1 MALDIQKIRAQFPVL
16 HQEVNGKPLVYFDNG
31 ATSQKPQMVID
42 AITHYYSKENSNIHR
57 GVHFLS
63 QQATDKYEAAREATR
78 RFINADSIE
87 EIIITRGTT
96 EAINL
101 VASCLSKSLF
111 KKGDEILISTIEHHS
126 NIVPWQMACE
136 QTGAVLKVIP
146 VLDSGELDM
155 DAYRDLLNEK
165 TKLVAVNHISNALG
179 TINPIE
185 EMIPLAHAKGALVL
199 IDGAQA
205 VPHTKVDVQVLNAD
219 FYCFSAHKMYGPTGI
234 GILHGKKEILE
245 KMPPYHGG
253 GEMIKEVKFEGST
266 YNDLPFK
273 FEGGT
278 PNIAGGIGLE
288 AAIRFMEEVGVENI
302 AKQEAEL
309 LAYATQ
315 KLKEVGGIRFVGEAK
330 NKAGLV
336 SFLMEGIHPYDAGTI
351 LDKLGIAIRTGHLC
365 AQPVMARFDITGTMR
380 ASFAVYNTK
389 EEIDV
394 FIAAINRVKI
404 MFGYSR
410 DPIRNNRRI

>member
-1 MALDIQKIRAQFPVL
+1 MALDIQNIRAQFPAL
-16 HQEVNGKPLVYFDNG
+16 HQEVNGRPLVYFDNG

-63 QQATDKYEAAREATR
+63 QQATDKYEASREAVR
-78 RFINADSIE
+78 RFINAGSIE

-101 VASCLSKSLF
+101 VSSCLARSLF
-111 KKGDEILISTIEHHS
+111 KTGDEVIISAIEHHS

-136 QTGAVLKVIP
+136 QSGAILKVIP

-155 DAYRDLLNEK
+155 DTYRDLLNEK

-205 VPHTKVDVQVLNAD
+205 VPHAKVDVQALNAD
-219 FYCFSAHKMYGPTGI
+219 FYCFSAHKMYGPTGV
-234 GILHGKKEILE
+234 GILYGKKDILE
-245 KMPPYHGG
+245 KMPPYQGG

-288 AAIRFMEEVGVENI
+288 AAIRFMEELGVENI

-309 LAYATQ
+309 LAYATE
-315 KLKEVGGIRFVGEAK
+315 KLKAIGGIRFVGEAK

-351 LDKLGIAIRTGHLC
+351 LDKLGIAIRTGHHC
-365 AQPVMARFDITGTMR
+365 AQPVMDRFDIPGTMR

-394 FIAAINRVKI
+394 FIAGIERVKL
-404 MFGYSR
+404 MFG
-410 DPIRNNRRI
+410 

>member
-1 MALDIQKIRAQFPVL
+1 MALDIQNIRAQFPAI
-16 HQEVNGKPLVYFDNG
+16 HQEVNGRPLVYFDNG

-63 QQATDKYEAAREATR
+63 QQATYKYEVSREAVR
-78 RFINADSIE
+78 RFINAGSIE
-87 EIIITRGTT
+87 EIIFTRGTT

-101 VASCLSKSLF
+101 VSSCLARSLF
-111 KKGDEILISTIEHHS
+111 KTGDEIIISAIEHHS

-136 QTGAVLKVIP
+136 QSGAILKVIP

-155 DAYRDLLNEK
+155 DTYRDLLNEK

-179 TINPIE
+179 TVNPIE
-185 EMIPLAHAKGALVL
+185 ELIPLAHAKGALVL

-205 VPHTKVDVQVLNAD
+205 VPHAKVDVQALNAD
-219 FYCFSAHKMYGPTGI
+219 FYCFSAHKMYGPTGV
-234 GILHGKKEILE
+234 GILYGKKDILE
-245 KMPPYHGG
+245 KMPPYQGG

-288 AAIRFMEEVGVENI
+288 AAIRFMEELGVENI
-302 AKQEAEL
+302 AKQEADL
-309 LAYATQ
+309 LAYATE
-315 KLKEVGGIRFVGEAK
+315 KLKAIGGIRFIGEAK

-336 SFLMEGIHPYDAGTI
+336 SFLMEGIHPYDAGTT
-351 LDKLGIAIRTGHLC
+351 LDKLGIAIRTGHHC
-365 AQPVMARFDITGTMR
+365 TQPVMDYFGIPGTMR

-389 EEIDV
+389 EEIDI
-394 FIAAINRVKI
+394 FIAGLERVKL
-404 MFGYSR
+404 MF
-410 DPIRNNRRI
+410 D

>member
-1 MALDIQKIRAQFPVL
+1 MALDLQKIRAQFPAL
-16 HQEVNGKPLVYFDNG
+16 HQDVNGRPLVYFDNG

-42 AITHYYSKENSNIHR
+42 AITQYYTKENSNIHR
-57 GVHFLS
+57 GVHYLS
-63 QQATDKYEAAREATR
+63 QQATDKYECAREAVR
-78 RFINADSIE
+78 RFINANATE
-87 EIIITRGTT
+87 EIIFTRGTT

-101 VASCLSKSLF
+101 VASCLSRSLF
-111 KKGDEILISTIEHHS
+111 KEGDEILISAIEHHS

-136 QTGAVLKVIP
+136 QSGATLKVIP
-146 VLDSGELDM
+146 VLDSGELDVN
-155 DAYRDLLNEK
+155 AYRDLLSEK
-165 TKLVAVNHISNALG
+165 TKLLAVNHISNALG

-185 EMIPLAHAKGALVL
+185 EMIPLAQAKGALVL

-205 VPHTKVDVQVLNAD
+205 VPHAQVDVQALNAD
-219 FYCFSAHKMYGPTGI
+219 FYCFSAHKMYGPTGV
-234 GILHGKKEILE
+234 GVLYGKKDILE

-302 AKQEAEL
+302 AQQEADL
-309 LAYATQ
+309 LAYATK
-315 KLKEVGGIRFVGEAK
+315 KLKELGGIRFIGEAK

-336 SFLMEGIHPYDAGTI
+336 SFIMEGIHPYDAGST
-351 LDKLGIAIRTGHLC
+351 LDKLGIAIRTGHHC
-365 AQPVMARFDITGTMR
+365 AQPVMDRFEIPGTMR

-389 EEIDV
+389 EEIDI
-394 FIAAINRVKI
+394 FIAGLERVKL
-404 MFGYSR
+404 MFG
-410 DPIRNNRRI
+410 

>member
-1 MALDIQKIRAQFPVL
+1 MALDIKKIRAQFPAL
-16 HQEVNGKPLVYFDNG
+16 HQEVHGRPLIYFDNG

-42 AITHYYSKENSNIHR
+42 AVTHYYNKENSNIHR

-63 QQATDKYEAAREATR
+63 QQATDKYEVAREAVR

-87 EIIITRGTT
+87 ETIITRGTT
-96 EAINL
+96 ESINL
-101 VASCLSKSLF
+101 VASCLSRWLF
-111 KKGDEILISTIEHHS
+111 KAGDEVIISAIEHHS

-136 QTGAVLKVIP
+136 QSGAVLKVIP

-155 DAYRDLLNEK
+155 DAYRNLLNDK

-185 EMIPLAHAKGALVL
+185 EMIPLAQAKGALVL

-205 VPHTKVDVQVLNAD
+205 TPHMSVDVQALNCD
-219 FYCFSAHKMYGPTGI
+219 FYCFSAHKMYGPTGV
-234 GILHGKKEILE
+234 GVLYGKKAILE

-288 AAIRFMEEVGVENI
+288 ACIRFIEEIGIENI
-302 AKQEAEL
+302 ATQEAEL
-309 LAYATQ
+309 LAYATE
-315 KLKEVGGIRFVGEAK
+315 KLKEVGGIRFVGEAE

-336 SFLMEGIHPYDAGTI
+336 SFLIEGIHPYDAGTI
-351 LDKLGIAIRTGHLC
+351 LDKLGVAIRTGHHC
-365 AQPVMARFDITGTMR
+365 AQPVMDRFDIPGTMR

-394 FIAAINRVKI
+394 FIKGIHKVKQ
-404 MFGYSR
+404 MFG
-410 DPIRNNRRI
+410 

>member
-1 MALDIQKIRAQFPVL
+1 MALDIKNIRAQFPAL
-16 HQEVNGKPLVYFDNG
+16 HQEVHGCPLIYFDNG

-42 AITHYYSKENSNIHR
+42 AITHYYNKENSNIHR

-63 QQATDKYEAAREATR
+63 QQATDKYEVAREAVR
-78 RFINADSIE
+78 RFINAGSIE
-87 EIIITRGTT
+87 ETIITRGTT
-96 EAINL
+96 ESINL
-101 VASCLSKSLF
+101 VASCLSRWLF
-111 KKGDEILISTIEHHS
+111 KEGDEIIISAIEHHS

-136 QTGAVLKVIP
+136 QSGAVLKVIP

-155 DAYRDLLNEK
+155 DAYLNLLNEK

-185 EMIPLAHAKGALVL
+185 EMIPPAQAKGALVL

-205 VPHTKVDVQVLNAD
+205 TPHTTVDVQALNCD
-219 FYCFSAHKMYGPTGI
+219 FYCFSAHKMYGPTGV
-234 GILHGKKEILE
+234 GVLYGKKEILE

-288 AAIRFMEEVGVENI
+288 ACIRFIEEIGIENI
-302 AKQEAEL
+302 AAQEAEL
-309 LAYATQ
+309 LAYATE
-315 KLKEVGGIRFVGEAK
+315 KLKEVGGIRFIGEAK

-336 SFLMEGIHPYDAGTI
+336 SFLIEGVHPYDAGTI
-351 LDKLGIAIRTGHLC
+351 LDKLGIAIRTGHHC
-365 AQPVMARFDITGTMR
+365 AQPVMDRFSIPGTIR

-394 FIAAINRVKI
+394 FIEGIHKVKQ
-404 MFGYSR
+404 MFG
-410 DPIRNNRRI
+410 

>member
-1 MALDIQKIRAQFPVL
+1 MAINIQNIRAQFPIL
-16 HQEVNGKPLVYFDNG
+16 QQEVNGRPLVYFDNG

-42 AITHYYSKENSNIHR
+42 AISEYYSKENSNIHR

-63 QQATDKYEAAREATR
+63 QLATNKYEAAREATR
-78 RFINADSIE
+78 RFINADSVE

-101 VASCLSKSLF
+101 VASCLSRCLF
-111 KKGDEILISTIEHHS
+111 KAGDEILISAIEHHS
-126 NIVPWQMACE
+126 NIVPWQLACE

-155 DAYRDLLNEK
+155 DAFKNLLSEK
-165 TKLVAVNHISNALG
+165 TKLLAVNHISNALG
-179 TINPIE
+179 TINPIK
-185 EMIPLAHAKGALVL
+185 EMIALAHTKGALVL

-205 VPHTKVDVQVLNAD
+205 VPHAKVDVQALNAD

-253 GEMIKEVKFEGST
+253 GEMIKEVTFEGST
-266 YNDLPFK
+266 YNDLPYK

-302 AKQEAEL
+302 AKQEADL

-315 KLKEVGGIRFVGEAK
+315 KLLEVGGIRFIGEAK

-336 SFLMEGIHPYDAGTI
+336 SFLIDGIHPFDAGTI

-365 AQPVMARFDITGTMR
+365 AQPVMARYDIPGTMR

-394 FIAAINRVKI
+394 FIAGINRVKI
-404 MFGYSR
+404 MFG
-410 DPIRNNRRI
+410 

>member
-1 MALDIQKIRAQFPVL
+1 MALDIQNIRAQFPAL

-42 AITHYYSKENSNIHR
+42 AITKYYSEENSNIHR

-63 QQATDKYEAAREATR
+63 QQATNKYEAAREATR

-111 KKGDEILISTIEHHS
+111 KAGDEILISAIEHHS

-136 QTGAVLKVIP
+136 QTGAILKVIP

-155 DAYRDLLNEK
+155 NAFKNILSEK
-165 TKLVAVNHISNALG
+165 TKLLAVNHISNALG

-185 EMIPLAHAKGALVL
+185 EMIALAHAKGALVL

-205 VPHTKVDVQVLNAD
+205 VPHTKVDVQALNAD

-245 KMPPYHGG
+245 KIPPYHGG
-253 GEMIKEVKFEGST
+253 GEMIKEVTFEGST
-266 YNDLPFK
+266 YNDLPYK

-302 AKQEAEL
+302 AKQEADL

-315 KLKEVGGIRFVGEAK
+315 KLAEVGGIRIVGEAK

-336 SFLMEGIHPYDAGTI
+336 SFLIEGIHPFDAGTI
-351 LDKLGIAIRTGHLC
+351 LDKLGIAIRTGHHC
-365 AQPVMARFDITGTMR
+365 AQPVMARFNIPGTMR

-389 EEIDV
+389 EEIDI
-394 FIAAINRVKI
+394 FIAGINRVKI
-404 MFGYSR
+404 MFG
-410 DPIRNNRRI
+410 

>member
-1 MALDIQKIRAQFPVL
+1 MALDLQNIRAQFPAL
-16 HQEVNGKPLVYFDNG
+16 HQEVNGRPLVYFDNG

-63 QQATDKYEAAREATR
+63 QQATDKYEAAREAVR
-78 RFINADSIE
+78 RFINAGSIE
-87 EIIITRGTT
+87 EIIFTRGTT

-101 VASCLSKSLF
+101 VSSCLARSLF
-111 KKGDEILISTIEHHS
+111 KEGDEIIISAIEHHS

-136 QTGAVLKVIP
+136 QSGAILKVIP

-155 DAYRDLLNEK
+155 DTYRDLLNEK

-205 VPHTKVDVQVLNAD
+205 VPHAKVDVQALNAD
-219 FYCFSAHKMYGPTGI
+219 FYCFSSHKMYGPTGV
-234 GILHGKKEILE
+234 GILYGKKDILE

-253 GEMIKEVKFEGST
+253 GEMIKEVKFEGAT

-302 AKQEAEL
+302 AKQEADL
-309 LAYATQ
+309 LAYATE
-315 KLKEVGGIRFVGEAK
+315 KLKALGGIRFIGEAK

-336 SFLMEGIHPYDAGTI
+336 SFLMEGIHPYDAGTT
-351 LDKLGIAIRTGHLC
+351 LDKLGIAIRTGHHC
-365 AQPVMARFDITGTMR
+365 AQPVMDRFGIPGTIR

-389 EEIDV
+389 EEIDI
-394 FIAAINRVKI
+394 FIAGLERVKL
-404 MFGYSR
+404 MFG
-410 DPIRNNRRI
+410 

>member
-1 MALDIQKIRAQFPVL
+1 MALDIQNIRAQFPAL
-16 HQEVNGKPLVYFDNG
+16 HQEVNGKALVYFDNA

-57 GVHFLS
+57 GVHYLS
-63 QQATDKYEAAREATR
+63 QQATNKYEAAREAAR
-78 RFINADSIE
+78 RFINANSIE

-101 VASCLSKSLF
+101 VSSCLARSLF
-111 KKGDEILISTIEHHS
+111 KEGDEIIISAIEHHS

-136 QTGAVLKVIP
+136 QSGALLKVIP

-155 DAYRDLLNEK
+155 DAYEGLLNEK

-185 EMIPLAHAKGALVL
+185 EMIPLAHAQGALVL

-205 VPHTKVDVQVLNAD
+205 VPHTKVDVQALNAD
-219 FYCFSAHKMYGPTGI
+219 FYCFSAHKMYGPTGV
-234 GILHGKKEILE
+234 GILYGKKEILE
-245 KMPPYHGG
+245 EMPPYHGG
-253 GEMIKEVKFEGST
+253 GEMIKEVTFEGST
-266 YNDLPFK
+266 YNDLPYK

-288 AAIRFMEEVGVENI
+288 AAIHFMEEVGIENI
-302 AKQEAEL
+302 AKQESKL
-309 LAYATQ
+309 LKYATK
-315 KLKEVGGIRFVGEAK
+315 KLKEIGGIRFIGEAK

-336 SFLMEGIHPYDAGTI
+336 SFLIEGIHPYDAGTI
-351 LDKLGIAIRTGHLC
+351 LDKLGIAIRTGHHC
-365 AQPVMARFDITGTMR
+365 AQPVMERFNVPGTIR
-380 ASFAVYNTK
+380 ASFAVYNTR
-389 EEIDV
+389 EEIDI
-394 FIAAINRVKI
+394 FIAGINRVKI
-404 MFGYSR
+404 MFG
-410 DPIRNNRRI
+410 

>member
-1 MALDIQKIRAQFPVL
+1 MALDIQNIRAQFPAL
-16 HQEVNGKPLVYFDNG
+16 HQEVNGRPLVYFDNG

-78 RFINADSIE
+78 RFINAGSIE

-101 VASCLSKSLF
+101 VSSCLARSLF
-111 KKGDEILISTIEHHS
+111 KTGDEIIISAIEHHS

-136 QTGAVLKVIP
+136 QSGAVLKVIP

-205 VPHTKVDVQVLNAD
+205 VPHAKVDVQALNAD
-219 FYCFSAHKMYGPTGI
+219 FYCFSAHKMYGPTGV
-234 GILHGKKEILE
+234 GILYGKKDILE

-302 AKQEAEL
+302 AKQEADL
-309 LAYATQ
+309 LAYATE
-315 KLKEVGGIRFVGEAK
+315 KLKAIGGIRFIGEAK

-336 SFLMEGIHPYDAGTI
+336 SFIMEGIHPYDAGST
-351 LDKLGIAIRTGHLC
+351 LDKLGVAIRTGHHC
-365 AQPVMARFDITGTMR
+365 AQPVMDRFGIPGTMR

-394 FIAAINRVKI
+394 FIAGVERVKL
-404 MFGYSR
+404 MFG
-410 DPIRNNRRI
+410 

>member
-1 MALDIQKIRAQFPVL
+1 MALDIQNIRAQFPAL

-42 AITHYYSKENSNIHR
+42 AINQYYSKENSNIHR

-101 VASCLSKSLF
+101 VSSCLARSLF
-111 KKGDEILISTIEHHS
+111 KTGDEIIISAIEHHS

-136 QTGAVLKVIP
+136 LSGAVLKVIP

-155 DAYRDLLNEK
+155 DAYRDLLNDK

-185 EMIPLAHAKGALVL
+185 EMIPLAHKKGALVL

-205 VPHTKVDVQVLNAD
+205 VPHAKVDVQDLNAD
-219 FYCFSAHKMYGPTGI
+219 FYCFSAHKMYGPTGV
-234 GILHGKKEILE
+234 GILYGKKDILE

-302 AKQEAEL
+302 AQQEADL
-309 LAYATQ
+309 LAYATE
-315 KLKEVGGIRFVGEAK
+315 KLKEIGGIRFIGEAK

-336 SFLMEGIHPYDAGTI
+336 SFIMEGIHPYDAGST
-351 LDKLGIAIRTGHLC
+351 LDKLGVAIRTGHHC
-365 AQPVMARFDITGTMR
+365 AQPVMDRFDIPGTMR

-394 FIAAINRVKI
+394 FIAGINRVKI
-404 MFGYSR
+404 MFG
-410 DPIRNNRRI
+410 

>member
-1 MALDIQKIRAQFPVL
+1 MALDIQNIRAQFPAL
-16 HQEVNGKPLVYFDNG
+16 HQEVNGRPLVYFDNG

-101 VASCLSKSLF
+101 VSSCLARSLF
-111 KKGDEILISTIEHHS
+111 KTGDEIIISAIEHHS

-136 QTGAVLKVIP
+136 QSGAILKVIP

-205 VPHTKVDVQVLNAD
+205 VPHAKVDVQDLNAD
-219 FYCFSAHKMYGPTGI
+219 FYCFSAHKMYGPTGV
-234 GILHGKKEILE
+234 GILYGKKDILE

-302 AKQEAEL
+302 AKQEADL
-309 LAYATQ
+309 LAYATA
-315 KLKEVGGIRFVGEAK
+315 KLKAIGGIRFIGEAK

-336 SFLMEGIHPYDAGTI
+336 SFIMEGIHPYDAGST
-351 LDKLGIAIRTGHLC
+351 LDKLGVAIRTGHHC
-365 AQPVMARFDITGTMR
+365 AQPVMDRFGIPGTMR

-394 FIAAINRVKI
+394 FIAGVERVKL
-404 MFGYSR
+404 MFG
-410 DPIRNNRRI
+410 

>member
-1 MALDIQKIRAQFPVL
+1 MALDIQNIRAQFPAL
-16 HQEVNGKPLVYFDNG
+16 HQEVNGKALVYFDNA

-57 GVHFLS
+57 GVHYLS
-63 QQATDKYEAAREATR
+63 QQATNKYEAAREAVR

-101 VASCLSKSLF
+101 VSSCLARSLF
-111 KKGDEILISTIEHHS
+111 KEGDEIIISAIEHHS

-136 QTGAVLKVIP
+136 QSGALLKVIP

-155 DAYRDLLNEK
+155 DAYEGLLNEK

-185 EMIPLAHAKGALVL
+185 EMIPLAHAQGALVL

-205 VPHTKVDVQVLNAD
+205 VPHTKVDVQALNAD
-219 FYCFSAHKMYGPTGI
+219 FYCFSAHKMYGPTGV
-234 GILHGKKEILE
+234 GILYGKKEILE
-245 KMPPYHGG
+245 EMPPYHGG
-253 GEMIKEVKFEGST
+253 GEMIKEVTFEGST
-266 YNDLPFK
+266 YNDLPYK

-278 PNIAGGIGLE
+278 PNIAGGIGIE
-288 AAIRFMEEVGVENI
+288 AAIHFMEEVGIENI
-302 AKQEAEL
+302 AKQESKL
-309 LAYATQ
+309 LKYATK
-315 KLKEVGGIRFVGEAK
+315 KLKEIGGIRFIGEAK

-336 SFLMEGIHPYDAGTI
+336 SFLIEGIHPYDAGTI
-351 LDKLGIAIRTGHLC
+351 LDKLGIAIRTGHHC
-365 AQPVMARFDITGTMR
+365 AQPVMERFNVPGTIR
-380 ASFAVYNTK
+380 ASFAVYNTR
-389 EEIDV
+389 EEIDI
-394 FIAAINRVKI
+394 FIAGINRVKI
-404 MFGYSR
+404 MFG
-410 DPIRNNRRI
+410 

>member
-1 MALDIQKIRAQFPVL
+1 MALDLQKIRAQFPAL
-16 HQEVNGKPLVYFDNG
+16 HQDVNGRPLVYFDNG

-42 AITHYYSKENSNIHR
+42 AITQYYTKENSNIHR
-57 GVHFLS
+57 GVHYLS
-63 QQATDKYEAAREATR
+63 QQATDKYECAREAVR
-78 RFINADSIE
+78 RFINANATE
-87 EIIITRGTT
+87 EIIFTRGTT

-101 VASCLSKSLF
+101 VASCLSRSLF
-111 KKGDEILISTIEHHS
+111 KEGDEILISAIEHHS

-136 QTGAVLKVIP
+136 QSGATLKVIP

-155 DAYRDLLNEK
+155 NAYRNLLSEK
-165 TKLVAVNHISNALG
+165 TKLLAINHISNALG

-185 EMIPLAHAKGALVL
+185 EMIPLAQAKGALVL

-205 VPHTKVDVQVLNAD
+205 VPHTQVDVQALNAD
-219 FYCFSAHKMYGPTGI
+219 FYCFSAHKMYGPTGV
-234 GILHGKKEILE
+234 GVLYGKKDILE

-288 AAIRFMEEVGVENI
+288 TAIRFMEEVGVENI
-302 AKQEAEL
+302 AQQEVDL
-309 LAYATQ
+309 LAYATK
-315 KLKEVGGIRFVGEAK
+315 KLKELGGIRFIGEAK

-336 SFLMEGIHPYDAGTI
+336 SFIMEGIHPYDAGST
-351 LDKLGIAIRTGHLC
+351 LDKLGIAIRTGHHC
-365 AQPVMARFDITGTMR
+365 AQPVMDRFEIPGTMR

-389 EEIDV
+389 EEIDI
-394 FIAAINRVKI
+394 FIAGLERVKL
-404 MFGYSR
+404 MFG
-410 DPIRNNRRI
+410 

>member
-1 MALDIQKIRAQFPVL
+1 MALDIQHIRAQFPAL
-16 HQEVNGKPLVYFDNG
+16 HQEVNGKHLVYFDNG

-63 QQATDKYEAAREATR
+63 QQATDKYEAAREAVR
-78 RFINADSIE
+78 RFINAGSIE
-87 EIIITRGTT
+87 EIIFTRGTT

-101 VASCLSKSLF
+101 VSSCLARSLF
-111 KKGDEILISTIEHHS
+111 KEGDEIIISAIEHHS

-136 QTGAVLKVIP
+136 QSGAILKVIP

-155 DAYRDLLNEK
+155 EAYRDLLNEK

-205 VPHTKVDVQVLNAD
+205 VPHAKVDVQALNAD
-219 FYCFSAHKMYGPTGI
+219 FYCFSSHKMYGPTGV
-234 GILHGKKEILE
+234 GILYGKKDILE

-253 GEMIKEVKFEGST
+253 GEMIKEVKFEGAT

-302 AKQEAEL
+302 AKQEADL
-309 LAYATQ
+309 LAYATE
-315 KLKEVGGIRFVGEAK
+315 KLKALGGIRFIGEAK

-336 SFLMEGIHPYDAGTI
+336 SFLMEGIHPYDAGTT
-351 LDKLGIAIRTGHLC
+351 LDKLGIAIRTGHHC
-365 AQPVMARFDITGTMR
+365 AQPVMDRFGIPGTIR

-389 EEIDV
+389 EEIDI
-394 FIAAINRVKI
+394 FIAGLERVKL
-404 MFGYSR
+404 MFG
-410 DPIRNNRRI
+410 

>member
-1 MALDIQKIRAQFPVL
+1 MALDIQNIRTQFPAL
-16 HQEVNGKPLVYFDNG
+16 HQEVHGRPLVYFDNG

-63 QQATDKYEAAREATR
+63 QQATDKYEAAREAVR
-78 RFINADSIE
+78 RFVNAGSIE

-101 VASCLSKSLF
+101 VSSCLARSLF
-111 KKGDEILISTIEHHS
+111 KEGDEIIISAIEHHS

-136 QTGAVLKVIP
+136 QSGAILKVIP

-205 VPHTKVDVQVLNAD
+205 VPHAKVDVQALNAD
-219 FYCFSAHKMYGPTGI
+219 FYCFSAHKMYGPTGV
-234 GILHGKKEILE
+234 GILYGKKDILE
-245 KMPPYHGG
+245 KMPPYQGG

-288 AAIRFMEEVGVENI
+288 AAIRFMEELGVENI

-309 LAYATQ
+309 LDYATE
-315 KLKEVGGIRFVGEAK
+315 KLKALGGIRFIGEAK

-336 SFLMEGIHPYDAGTI
+336 SFLMDGIHPYDAGST
-351 LDKLGIAIRTGHLC
+351 LDKLGIAIRTGHHC
-365 AQPVMARFDITGTMR
+365 AQPVMARFGVSGTMR

-394 FIAAINRVKI
+394 FIAGIQRVKL
-404 MFGYSR
+404 MFG
-410 DPIRNNRRI
+410 

>member
-1 MALDIQKIRAQFPVL
+1 MALDIQNIRAQFPAL

-42 AITHYYSKENSNIHR
+42 AITKYYSEENSNIHR

-63 QQATDKYEAAREATR
+63 QQATNKYEAAREATR

-111 KKGDEILISTIEHHS
+111 KAGDEILISAIEHHS

-155 DAYRDLLNEK
+155 DAFKNILSEK
-165 TKLVAVNHISNALG
+165 TKLLGVNHISNALG

-185 EMIPLAHAKGALVL
+185 EMIALAHTKGALVL

-205 VPHTKVDVQVLNAD
+205 VPHTKVDVQALNAD

-234 GILHGKKEILE
+234 GVLHGKKELLE

-253 GEMIKEVKFEGST
+253 GEMIKEVTFEGST
-266 YNDLPFK
+266 YNDLPYK

-302 AKQEAEL
+302 AKQEADL

-315 KLKEVGGIRFVGEAK
+315 KLAEVGGIRIVGEAK

-336 SFLMEGIHPYDAGTI
+336 SFLIDGIHPFDAGTI
-351 LDKLGIAIRTGHLC
+351 LDKLGIAIRTGHHC
-365 AQPVMARFDITGTMR
+365 AQPVMARFNIPGTMR

-389 EEIDV
+389 EEIDI
-394 FIAAINRVKI
+394 FIAGINRVKI
-404 MFGYSR
+404 MFG
-410 DPIRNNRRI
+410 

>member
-1 MALDIQKIRAQFPVL
+1 MALDIQNIRAQFPAL
-16 HQEVNGKPLVYFDNG
+16 HQEVNGKALVYFDNA

-57 GVHFLS
+57 GVHYLS
-63 QQATDKYEAAREATR
+63 QQATNKYEAAREAAR

-87 EIIITRGTT
+87 EIIFTRGTT

-101 VASCLSKSLF
+101 VSSCLARSLF
-111 KKGDEILISTIEHHS
+111 KEGDEVIISAIEHHS

-136 QTGAVLKVIP
+136 QSGALLKVIP

-155 DAYRDLLNEK
+155 DAYEGLLNEK

-185 EMIPLAHAKGALVL
+185 EMIPLAHAQGALVL

-205 VPHTKVDVQVLNAD
+205 VPHTKVDVQALNAD
-219 FYCFSAHKMYGPTGI
+219 FYCFSAHKMYGPTGV
-234 GILHGKKEILE
+234 GILYGKKEILE
-245 KMPPYHGG
+245 EMPPYHGG
-253 GEMIKEVKFEGST
+253 GEMIKEVTFEGST
-266 YNDLPFK
+266 YNDLPYK

-288 AAIRFMEEVGVENI
+288 AAIRFMEEVGIENI
-302 AKQEAEL
+302 AKQESKL
-309 LAYATQ
+309 LKYATK
-315 KLKEVGGIRFVGEAK
+315 KLKEIGGIRFIGEAK

-336 SFLMEGIHPYDAGTI
+336 SFLIEGIHPYDAGTI
-351 LDKLGIAIRTGHLC
+351 LDKLGIAIRTGHHC
-365 AQPVMARFDITGTMR
+365 AQPVMERFNVPGTIR
-380 ASFAVYNTK
+380 ASFAVYNTR
-389 EEIDV
+389 EEIDI
-394 FIAAINRVKI
+394 FIAGINRVKI
-404 MFGYSR
+404 MFG
-410 DPIRNNRRI
+410 

>member
-205 VPHTKVDVQVLNAD
+205 VPHTKVDVQALNAD
-219 FYCFSAHKMYGPTGI
+219 FYCFSAHKMYGPTGV
-234 GILHGKKEILE
+234 GILYGKKEILE

-253 GEMIKEVKFEGST
+253 GEMIKEVTFEGST
-266 YNDLPFK
+266 YNELPFK

-302 AKQEAEL
+302 ANQEAEL

-315 KLKEVGGIRFVGEAK
+315 KLKAVGGIRFIGEAK

-336 SFLMEGIHPYDAGTI
+336 SFLMEGIHPYDAGII
-351 LDKLGIAIRTGHLC
+351 LDKLGIAIRTGHHC
-365 AQPVMARFDITGTMR
+365 AQPVMARFGIPGTMR

-394 FIAAINRVKI
+394 FIAGIERIKI
-404 MFGYSR
+404 MFG
-410 DPIRNNRRI
+410 

>member
-1 MALDIQKIRAQFPVL
+1 MALDIQNIRAQFPAL
-16 HQEVNGKPLVYFDNG
+16 HQEVNGRPLVYFDNG

-63 QQATDKYEAAREATR
+63 QQATDKYEAAREAVR
-78 RFINADSIE
+78 RFINAGSIE
-87 EIIITRGTT
+87 EIIFTRGTT

-101 VASCLSKSLF
+101 VASCLERSLF
-111 KKGDEILISTIEHHS
+111 KEGDEIIISAIEHHS

-136 QTGAVLKVIP
+136 QSGAILKVIP

-179 TINPIE
+179 TVNPIE

-205 VPHTKVDVQVLNAD
+205 VPHTRVDVQALNAD
-219 FYCFSAHKMYGPTGI
+219 FYCFSAHKMYGPTGV
-234 GILHGKKEILE
+234 GILYGKKDILE
-245 KMPPYHGG
+245 KMPPYQGG
-253 GEMIKEVKFEGST
+253 GEMIKEVRFEGST

-288 AAIRFMEEVGVENI
+288 AAIRFMEELGVDNI
-302 AKQEAEL
+302 AKQEDEL
-309 LAYATQ
+309 LAYVTE
-315 KLKEVGGIRFVGEAK
+315 KLKALGGIRFIGEAK
-330 NKAGLV
+330 NKAGMV
-336 SFLMEGIHPYDAGTI
+336 SFIMEGIHPYDAGST
-351 LDKLGIAIRTGHLC
+351 LDKLGVAIRTGHHC
-365 AQPVMARFDITGTMR
+365 AQPVMARFDIPGTIR

-394 FIAAINRVKI
+394 FIAGIQRVKL
-404 MFGYSR
+404 MFG
-410 DPIRNNRRI
+410 

>member
-1 MALDIQKIRAQFPVL
+1 MALDIQNIRAQFPAL
-16 HQEVNGKPLVYFDNG
+16 HQEVNGKALVYFDNA

-57 GVHFLS
+57 GVHYLS
-63 QQATDKYEAAREATR
+63 QQATNKYEAAREAVR

-101 VASCLSKSLF
+101 VSSCLARSLF
-111 KKGDEILISTIEHHS
+111 KEGDEIIISAIEHHS

-136 QTGAVLKVIP
+136 QSGALLKVIP

-155 DAYRDLLNEK
+155 DAYEGLLNEK

-185 EMIPLAHAKGALVL
+185 EMIPLAHAQGALVL

-205 VPHTKVDVQVLNAD
+205 VPHTKVDVQALNAD
-219 FYCFSAHKMYGPTGI
+219 FYCFSAHKMYGPTGV
-234 GILHGKKEILE
+234 GILYGKKEILE
-245 KMPPYHGG
+245 EMPPYHGG
-253 GEMIKEVKFEGST
+253 GEMIKEVTFEGST
-266 YNDLPFK
+266 YNDLPYK

-288 AAIRFMEEVGVENI
+288 AAIHFMEEVGIENI
-302 AKQEAEL
+302 AKQESKL
-309 LAYATQ
+309 LKYATK
-315 KLKEVGGIRFVGEAK
+315 KLKEIGGIRFIGEAK

-336 SFLMEGIHPYDAGTI
+336 SFLIEGIHPYDAGTI
-351 LDKLGIAIRTGHLC
+351 LDKLGIAIRTGHHC
-365 AQPVMARFDITGTMR
+365 AQPVMERFNVPGTIR
-380 ASFAVYNTK
+380 ASFAVYNTR
-389 EEIDV
+389 EEIDI
-394 FIAAINRVKI
+394 FIAGINRVKI
-404 MFGYSR
+404 MFG
-410 DPIRNNRRI
+410 

>member
-1 MALDIQKIRAQFPVL
+1 MALDIQNIRAQFPAL

-205 VPHTKVDVQVLNAD
+205 VPHTKVDVQALNAD

-245 KMPPYHGG
+245 KIPPYHGG

-351 LDKLGIAIRTGHLC
+351 LDKLGIAIRTGHHC

-389 EEIDV
+389 DEIDV

-404 MFGYSR
+404 MFG
-410 DPIRNNRRI
+410 

>member
-1 MALDIQKIRAQFPVL
+1 MALNIQNIRAQFPAL
-16 HQEVNGKPLVYFDNG
+16 HQEVNSRPLVYFDNA

-42 AITHYYSKENSNIHR
+42 AISNYYSKENSNIHR

-63 QQATDKYEAAREATR
+63 QQATSKYEAAREAVR
-78 RFINADSIE
+78 RFINARSIE
-87 EIIITRGTT
+87 EIIFTRGTT

-101 VASCLSKSLF
+101 VSSCLARSLF
-111 KKGDEILISTIEHHS
+111 KEGDEIIISAIEHHS

-136 QTGAVLKVIP
+136 QYGAILKVIP
-146 VLDSGELDM
+146 VLDSGELNM

-165 TKLVAVNHISNALG
+165 TKLVAINHISNALG

-185 EMIPLAHAKGALVL
+185 EIIPLAHAKGALVL

-205 VPHTKVDVQVLNAD
+205 VPHAKVDVQNLNAD
-219 FYCFSAHKMYGPTGI
+219 FYCFSAHKMYGPTGV
-234 GILHGKKEILE
+234 GILYGKKDILK
-245 KMPPYHGG
+245 KMPPYQGG
-253 GEMIKEVKFEGST
+253 GEMIKEVNFEGTT

-278 PNIAGGIGLE
+278 PNIAGGIGME

-302 AKQEAEL
+302 AKQETDL
-309 LAYATQ
+309 LAYATE
-315 KLKEVGGIRFVGEAK
+315 KLKTLAGIRFIGEAK

-336 SFLMEGIHPYDAGTI
+336 SFIMEGIHPYDAGST
-351 LDKLGIAIRTGHLC
+351 LDKLGVAIRTGHHC
-365 AQPVMARFDITGTMR
+365 AQPVMDRFGIPGTMR

-389 EEIDV
+389 EEIDI
-394 FIAAINRVKI
+394 FIAGLERVKL
-404 MFGYSR
+404 MFG
-410 DPIRNNRRI
+410 

>member
-1 MALDIQKIRAQFPVL
+1 MALDIQNIRAQFPAL
-16 HQEVNGKPLVYFDNG
+16 HQEVNGRPLVYFDNG

-63 QQATDKYEAAREATR
+63 QQATDKYEAAREAVR
-78 RFINADSIE
+78 RFINAGSIE

-101 VASCLSKSLF
+101 VSSCLARSLF
-111 KKGDEILISTIEHHS
+111 KTGDEIIISAIEHHS

-136 QTGAVLKVIP
+136 QSGAVLKVIP

-205 VPHTKVDVQVLNAD
+205 VPHAKVDVQALNAD
-219 FYCFSAHKMYGPTGI
+219 FYCFSAHKMYGPTGV
-234 GILHGKKEILE
+234 GILYGKKDILE

-302 AKQEAEL
+302 AKQEADL
-309 LAYATQ
+309 LAYATE
-315 KLKEVGGIRFVGEAK
+315 KLKAIGGIRFIGEAK

-336 SFLMEGIHPYDAGTI
+336 SFIMEGIHPYDAGST
-351 LDKLGIAIRTGHLC
+351 LDKLGVAIRTGHHC
-365 AQPVMARFDITGTMR
+365 AQPVMDRFGIPGTMR

-394 FIAAINRVKI
+394 FIAGVERVKL
-404 MFGYSR
+404 MFG
-410 DPIRNNRRI
+410 

>member
-1 MALDIQKIRAQFPVL
+1 MALDIQNIRAQFPAL
-16 HQEVNGKPLVYFDNG
+16 HQEVNGRPLVYFDNG

-78 RFINADSIE
+78 RFINAGSIE

-101 VASCLSKSLF
+101 VSSCLARSLF
-111 KKGDEILISTIEHHS
+111 KTGDEIIISAIEHHS

-136 QTGAVLKVIP
+136 QSGATLKVIP

-205 VPHTKVDVQVLNAD
+205 VPHAKVDVQALNAD
-219 FYCFSAHKMYGPTGI
+219 FYCFSAHKMYGPTSV
-234 GILHGKKEILE
+234 GILYGKKDLLE

-288 AAIRFMEEVGVENI
+288 AAIRFMEELGVENI
-302 AKQEAEL
+302 AQQEADL
-309 LAYATQ
+309 LAYATE
-315 KLKEVGGIRFVGEAK
+315 KLKAIGGIRFIGEAK

-336 SFLMEGIHPYDAGTI
+336 SFIMEGIHPYDAGST
-351 LDKLGIAIRTGHLC
+351 LDKLGVAIRTGHHC
-365 AQPVMARFDITGTMR
+365 AQPVMDRFGVPGTMR

-394 FIAAINRVKI
+394 FIAGVERVKL
-404 MFGYSR
+404 MFG
-410 DPIRNNRRI
+410 

>member
-1 MALDIQKIRAQFPVL
+1 MALDIQNIRAQFPIL
-16 HQEVNGKPLVYFDNG
+16 QQEVNGRPLVYFDNG

-42 AITHYYSKENSNIHR
+42 AISQYYSKENSNIHR

-63 QQATDKYEAAREATR
+63 QQATNKYEAAREATR

-101 VASCLSKSLF
+101 VASCLSRFLF
-111 KKGDEILISTIEHHS
+111 KAGDEILISAIEHHS

-155 DAYRDLLNEK
+155 DAFKSLLSEK
-165 TKLVAVNHISNALG
+165 TKLLAVNHISNALG

-185 EMIPLAHAKGALVL
+185 EMIALAHTKGALVL

-205 VPHTKVDVQVLNAD
+205 VPHTKVDVQALNAD

-253 GEMIKEVKFEGST
+253 GEMIKEVTFEGST
-266 YNDLPFK
+266 YNDLPYK

-302 AKQEAEL
+302 AKQEADL

-315 KLKEVGGIRFVGEAK
+315 KLVEVGGIRFIGEAK

-336 SFLMEGIHPYDAGTI
+336 SFLIDGIHPFDAGTI
-351 LDKLGIAIRTGHLC
+351 LDKLGIAIRTGHHC
-365 AQPVMARFDITGTMR
+365 AQPVMARFDIPGTMR

-394 FIAAINRVKI
+394 FIAGINRVKI
-404 MFGYSR
+404 MFG
-410 DPIRNNRRI
+410 

>member
-1 MALDIQKIRAQFPVL
+1 MAINIQNIRAQFPIL
-16 HQEVNGKPLVYFDNG
+16 QQEVNGRPLVYFDNG

-42 AITHYYSKENSNIHR
+42 AISEYYSKENSNIHR

-63 QQATDKYEAAREATR
+63 QLATNKYEAAREATR
-78 RFINADSIE
+78 RFINADSVE

-101 VASCLSKSLF
+101 VASCLSRCLF
-111 KKGDEILISTIEHHS
+111 KAGDEILISAIEHHS

-155 DAYRDLLNEK
+155 DAFKNLLSEK
-165 TKLVAVNHISNALG
+165 TKLLAVNHISNALG
-179 TINPIE
+179 TINPIK
-185 EMIPLAHAKGALVL
+185 EMIALAHTKGALVL

-205 VPHTKVDVQVLNAD
+205 VPHTKVDVQALNAD

-253 GEMIKEVKFEGST
+253 GEMIKEVTFEGST
-266 YNDLPFK
+266 YNDLPYK

-302 AKQEAEL
+302 AKQEADL

-315 KLKEVGGIRFVGEAK
+315 KLLEVGGIRFIGEAK

-336 SFLMEGIHPYDAGTI
+336 SFLIDGIHPFDAGTI

-365 AQPVMARFDITGTMR
+365 AQPVMARYDIPGTMR

-394 FIAAINRVKI
+394 FIAGINRVKI
-404 MFGYSR
+404 MFG
-410 DPIRNNRRI
+410 